1 MPAITLFELAYAA
14 SKITIGD
21 DVALEIDVGAFNEPS
36 SKVTLRL
43 TVECYIEYHFED
55 QQVELH
61 EGGKVSVM
69 QQPEPGEL
77 TNTYHDLC
85 FFVERPMTADDLLVL
100 ASQEEMTS

>member
-1 MPAITLFELAYAA
+1 MPAITLFELANAA
-14 SKITIGD
+14 SKITVGND
-21 DVALEIDVGAFNEPS
+21 AALEIDIGIFKES
-36 SKVTLRL
+36 SHKETLRL

-55 QQVELH
+55 QQVELR

-69 QQPEPGEL
+69 QEPEPGEF

-85 FFVERPMTADDLLVL
+85 FFVERPMTADDLPVL